1 MHGGAPRFAASF
13 APVLVLLVVLVLLAA
28 GIATPAAPAAAAG
41 DDPSPST
48 AEATTPGTEPAS
60 ADAPDTEP
68 ASTEPASTDAAGAD
82 PTGADPAG
90 TESTSADAV
99 SADAAGSASG
109 ASLSSVAAD
118 GPSIGL
124 LSISQCPSSN
134 LCLWTATP
142 YAGSMAAT
150 NSTAVY
156 NTGIVTARSVRNRA
170 NTAARLYSGLNGT
183 GTSRCYAAGAS
194 VSSTSVTARS
204 FRILGTTDC

>member
-1 MHGGAPRFAASF
+1 
-13 APVLVLLVVLVLLAA
+13 VVLVLLAA

-48 AEATTPGTEPAS
+48 AEATTPDTEPAS

-90 TESTSADAV
+90 TESTSADAVSAESTSADAV